1 MTGAENKIKL
11 ESALFLGFVITL
23 LLSFVLI
30 SIFSSG
36 KDTLYS
42 AYVKDENSKNIQ
54 WRQLD
59 IMASDLSSSTPRYL
73 DQGYNVANTMSTPML
88 VNDWKEPHRT
98 MLLIV
103 APEKP
108 ITVTEAD
115 AVYDFVTNKG
125 GKVIVASNNSNA
137 QVVAEKFG
145 VQYKDATGG
154 LLDGQNYYSVKNLSS
169 GKISEN
175 QDQQNIWALASV
187 QKEVQ
192 EKNRGCNAE
201 QSAQYEEGINSCVMP
216 IMFDMPTAI
225 QVLTSG
231 EGESEDQSSKDYVE
245 RNIHILASASP
256 AAFLDNA
263 GDRNIDSPENQI
275 LGPGENG
282 LIVRIDYPNQ
292 KAIDMPEL
300 GTYEEVDVTGSIVFV
315 AGQSA
320 FANYLWN
327 SNEAEETGRTSFC
340 LHLGIDSRPCWT
352 SQIKSGPSDWQGNSA
367 YFQTLIFDMMEF
379 DNQDLSNVITSQ
391 PSQFNI
397 VFDESRHS
405 SSPIVEPFSAAMS
418 TIVLL
423 TSDTWL
429 KWLILLNMIAL
440 LAISVMVV
448 PDKENWRHVFD
459 LTRFRERPKKV
470 KADDYHRR
478 IKEALM
484 SKVRLFH
491 DLTRDEM
498 AMKTPAEVQSM
509 IKEPRL
515 VELAFSRNRTYTPDE
530 LRELM
535 RTIRRWDK

>member
-1 MTGAENKIKL
+1 MVEEKSKIKL
-11 ESALFLGFVITL
+11 ESALFAGFIVTL
-23 LLSFVLI
+23 LLSFILI

-42 AYVKDENSKNIQ
+42 AYVTDESNNLQ

-59 IMASDLSSSTPRYL
+59 LMASDLGDSTPRYL
-73 DQGYNVANTMSTPML
+73 DLGYNVANTMSTPML

-98 MLLIV
+98 MLLVV

-108 ITVTEAD
+108 ITITEAD
-115 AVYDFVTNKG
+115 AIYDFVTNKG
-125 GKVIVASNNSNA
+125 GKVIVASNNTNA
-137 QVVAEKFG
+137 QVVADKFG
-145 VQYKDATGG
+145 VQYNDAYGG
-154 LLDGQNYYSVKNLSS
+154 LLDGSNFYSVTNLSN
-169 GKISEN
+169 GEISEN

-187 QKEVQ
+187 QKEIQ
-192 EKNRGCNAE
+192 DKNKGCSAE
-201 QSAQYEEGINSCVMP
+201 QSAQYEGGIDSCVMP
-216 IMFDMPTAI
+216 VMFDMPIAI
-225 QVLTSG
+225 QVLTTG
-231 EGESEDQSSKDYVE
+231 EGESEDQNSKNYIE
-245 RNIHILASASP
+245 RNVHVLASASP
-256 AAFLDNA
+256 DAFLDNV
-263 GDRNIDSPENQI
+263 GDRNIDNKGNRV

-300 GTYEEVDVTGSIVFV
+300 GTYDEIDVTGSIVFV

-320 FANYLWN
+320 FANYLWD
-327 SNEAEETGRTSFC
+327 SDEAKETGRESFC
-340 LHLGIDSRPCWT
+340 LHLGVDPRPCWT
-352 SQIKSGPSDWQGNSA
+352 SQIMSGPDEWQGNNA
-367 YFQTLIFDMMEF
+367 YFETLIFDMMEF
-379 DNQDLSNVITSQ
+379 DNQELSNVITSH
-391 PSQFNI
+391 PDQFNI

-405 SSPIVEPFSAAMS
+405 SSPLVEPFSESMS
-418 TIVLL
+418 TIILL

-470 KADDYHRR
+470 LPEEHHQR
-478 IKEALM
+478 IREALM
-484 SKVRLFH
+484 NKVRLFH

-498 AMKTPAEVQSM
+498 TMKTPAEVQSM
-509 IKEPRL
+509 IKDPRL

-535 RTIRRWDK
+535 RTIRRWGK

>member
-1 MTGAENKIKL
+1 MGENKNKIKL
-11 ESALFLGFVITL
+11 ESALFAGFIVTL
-23 LLSFVLI
+23 FLSFILI
-30 SIFSSG
+30 SVFSSG

-42 AYVKDENSKNIQ
+42 AYVEDESKNLQ
-54 WRQLD
+54 WRQLNL
-59 IMASDLSSSTPRYL
+59 MASDLGESTPRYL
-73 DQGYNVANTMSTPML
+73 DLGYNVANTMSTPML

-108 ITVTEAD
+108 ITITEAD
-115 AVYDFVTNKG
+115 AVYDFVTKKG

-137 QVVAEKFG
+137 QVVADKFG
-145 VQYKDATGG
+145 VQYKDAYGG
-154 LLDGQNYYSVKNLSS
+154 LLDGENFYSVKNLSN
-169 GKISEN
+169 GEMSEN
-175 QDQQNIWALASV
+175 KDQQNIWALASV

-192 EKNRGCNAE
+192 EKNKGCTSE
-201 QSAQYEEGINSCVMP
+201 QSAQYEEGINTCVMP
-216 IMFDMPTAI
+216 VMFDMPTAI

-231 EGESEDQSSKDYVE
+231 EGESEDQTSKDYVE
-245 RNIHILASASP
+245 RNVHILASASP
-256 AAFLDNA
+256 SAFLDNA

-282 LIVRIDYPNQ
+282 LIIRIDYPNQ

-300 GTYEEVDVTGSIVFV
+300 GTYDEIDVTGSIVFV

-320 FANYLWN
+320 FANYLWDSEEA
-327 SNEAEETGRTSFC
+327 SNTGRESFC
-340 LHLGIDSRPCWT
+340 LHLGAEPRACWT
-352 SQIKSGPSDWQGNSA
+352 SQIMSGPDEWQGNSA
-367 YFQTLIFDMMEF
+367 YFETLIFDMMEF
-379 DNQDLSNVITSQ
+379 DNQELSNVITSN
-391 PSQFNI
+391 PDQFNI

-405 SSPIVEPFSAAMS
+405 SSPLVEPFSETIS

-423 TSDTWL
+423 TSDVWL

-448 PDKENWRHVFD
+448 PDKENWRHIFD

-470 KADDYHRR
+470 HPDEHQQR
-478 IKEALM
+478 IREALM
-484 SKVRLFH
+484 GKVRLFH
-491 DLTRDEM
+491 DLTRSEM
-498 AMKTPAEVQSM
+498 TMKTPAEIQSM
-509 IKEPRL
+509 IKDPRL

-535 RTIRRWDK
+535 RTIRRWGK

>member
-1 MTGAENKIKL
+1 MEVEKTKIKL
-11 ESALFLGFVITL
+11 ESALFVGFIVTL
-23 LLSFVLI
+23 LLSFILI
-30 SIFSSG
+30 TIFSSG

-42 AYVKDENSKNIQ
+42 AYVKDESNNLQ

-59 IMASDLSSSTPRYL
+59 LMASDLSESTPRYL
-73 DQGYNVANTMSTPML
+73 DLGYNVANTMSTPML

-108 ITVTEAD
+108 ITVTEAN

-137 QVVAEKFG
+137 QVIADKFG
-145 VQYKDATGG
+145 VQYNDAYGG
-154 LLDGQNYYSVKNLSS
+154 LIDGSNFYSVTNLSN
-169 GKISEN
+169 GEISEN

-187 QKEVQ
+187 QKEIE
-192 EKNRGCNAE
+192 EKNKGCNAE
-201 QSAQYEEGINSCVMP
+201 QSAQYEGGIDSCVMP
-216 IMFDMPTAI
+216 VMFDMPTAI
-225 QVLTSG
+225 QVLTTG
-231 EGESEDQSSKDYVE
+231 EGESEDQNSKNYVE
-245 RNIHILASASP
+245 RNVHVLASASP
-256 AAFLDNA
+256 DAFLDNA
-263 GDRNIDSPENQI
+263 GDRNIDNTANQI

-292 KAIDMPEL
+292 QAIDMPEL
-300 GTYEEVDVTGSIVFV
+300 GTYDEIDVTGSIVFV

-320 FANYLWN
+320 FANYLWD
-327 SNEAEETGRTSFC
+327 SEEAKETGRESFC
-340 LHLGIDSRPCWT
+340 LHLGLDPRPCWT
-352 SQIKSGPSDWQGNSA
+352 SQIMSGPDEWQGNNA

-379 DNQDLSNVITSQ
+379 DNQELSNVITSH
-391 PSQFNI
+391 PDQFNI

-405 SSPIVEPFSAAMS
+405 SSPLVEPFSETMS

-470 KADDYHRR
+470 LPEEHDQR
-478 IKEALM
+478 IREALM
-484 SKVRLFH
+484 NKVRLFH

-498 AMKTPAEVQSM
+498 TMKTPAEVQSM
-509 IKEPRL
+509 IKDPRL
-515 VELAFSRNRTYTPDE
+515 VELAFSRNRTYTPEE

-535 RTIRRWDK
+535 RTIRRWGK

>member
-405 SSPIVEPFSAAMS
+405 SSPVVEPFSAAMS

>member
-1 MTGAENKIKL
+1 MSGAEKKIKL
-11 ESALFLGFVITL
+11 ESALFVGFITTL
-23 LLSFVLI
+23 LLSFILI

-42 AYVKDENSKNIQ
+42 AYVKDDSSKNIQ

-59 IMASDLSSSTPRYL
+59 IMATDLSSSTPRYL

-98 MLLIV
+98 MLVIV

-108 ITVTEAD
+108 ITITEAD

-125 GKVIVASNNSNA
+125 GKVIIASNNSNA

-145 VQYKDATGG
+145 VQYKDANGG
-154 LLDGQNYYSVKNLSS
+154 LIDGENFYSVKNLSN

-175 QDQQNIWALASV
+175 EDQQNIWALASI

-192 EKNRGCNAE
+192 EKNKGCNSE

-231 EGESEDQSSKDYVE
+231 EGESEDQSSKDYVD

-256 AAFLDNA
+256 SAFLDNA

-292 KAIDMPEL
+292 KVIDMPEL
-300 GTYEEVDVTGSIVFV
+300 GTYEEIDVTGSIVFV

-320 FANYLWN
+320 FANYLWD
-327 SNEAEETGRTSFC
+327 SDEAEETGRTSFC
-340 LHLGIDSRPCWT
+340 LHLGVDSRPCWT

-367 YFQTLIFDMMEF
+367 YFETLIFDMMEF

-405 SSPIVEPFSAAMS
+405 SSPLVEPFSAAMS

-470 KADDYHRR
+470 KADEHHQR

>member
-1 MTGAENKIKL
+1 MEEEKSKIKL
-11 ESALFLGFVITL
+11 ESALFAGFIVTL
-23 LLSFVLI
+23 LLSFILI

-42 AYVKDENSKNIQ
+42 AYVTDESNNIQ

-59 IMASDLSSSTPRYL
+59 LMASDLGDSTPRYL
-73 DQGYNVANTMSTPML
+73 DLGYNVANTMSTPML

-98 MLLIV
+98 MLLVV

-108 ITVTEAD
+108 ITITEAD
-115 AVYDFVTNKG
+115 AIYDFVTNKG
-125 GKVIVASNNSNA
+125 GKVIVASNNTNA
-137 QVVAEKFG
+137 QVVADKFG
-145 VQYKDATGG
+145 VQYNDAYGG
-154 LLDGQNYYSVKNLSS
+154 LLDGSNFYSVTNLSN
-169 GKISEN
+169 GEISEN

-187 QKEVQ
+187 QKEIQ
-192 EKNRGCNAE
+192 DKNKGCSAE
-201 QSAQYEEGINSCVMP
+201 QSAQYEGGIDSCVMP
-216 IMFDMPTAI
+216 VMFDMPIAI
-225 QVLTSG
+225 QVLTTG
-231 EGESEDQSSKDYVE
+231 EGESEDQNSKNYIE
-245 RNIHILASASP
+245 RNVHVLASASP
-256 AAFLDNA
+256 DAFLDNV
-263 GDRNIDSPENQI
+263 GDRNIDNKGNRV

-300 GTYEEVDVTGSIVFV
+300 GTYDEIDVTGSIVFV

-320 FANYLWN
+320 FANYLWD
-327 SNEAEETGRTSFC
+327 SDEAKETGRESFC
-340 LHLGIDSRPCWT
+340 LHLGVDPRPCWT
-352 SQIKSGPSDWQGNSA
+352 SQIMSGPDEWQGNNA
-367 YFQTLIFDMMEF
+367 YFETLIFDMMEF
-379 DNQDLSNVITSQ
+379 DNQELSNVITSH
-391 PSQFNI
+391 PDQFNI

-405 SSPIVEPFSAAMS
+405 SSPLVEPFSESMS
-418 TIVLL
+418 TIILL

-470 KADDYHRR
+470 LPEEHHQR
-478 IKEALM
+478 IREALM
-484 SKVRLFH
+484 NKVRLFH

-498 AMKTPAEVQSM
+498 TMKTPAEVQSM
-509 IKEPRL
+509 IKDPRL

-535 RTIRRWDK
+535 RTIRRWGK